1 MAEKWAQENGRKER
15 SSPRRHGGT
24 KGGGRT
30 TRLRSGLREAGGGIV
45 EAWDQKRPID
55 WPLVADYRGILHGAG
70 ADATGSG
77 ETEGGK
83 AAEKGEGGGFRDGR
97 DGYAHHVGQT
107 HSGCG
112 IGGGFEGNRRS
123 AYTLVC
129 CLPGLAFAT
138 MDFMDLRKPLG
149 GVIKKHRAVIG
160 MSQEQLAE
168 QANLHRTYISMLE
181 RGLKSPTV
189 DVMCCIG
196 KALGMKVSAIIEEA
210 EGEVDK

>member
-1 MAEKWAQENGRKER
+1 
-15 SSPRRHGGT
+15 
-24 KGGGRT
+24 
-30 TRLRSGLREAGGGIV
+30 
-45 EAWDQKRPID
+45 
-55 WPLVADYRGILHGAG
+55 
-70 ADATGSG
+70 
-77 ETEGGK
+77 
-83 AAEKGEGGGFRDGR
+83 
-97 DGYAHHVGQT
+97 
-107 HSGCG
+107 
-112 IGGGFEGNRRS
+112 
-123 AYTLVC
+123 
-129 CLPGLAFAT
+129 